1 MELPMPSSSV
11 EESPKQIELTNAK
24 EIRALSLSFYKN
36 STARLDEKLNAAKE
50 AKIVLDYAIE
60 EVESAR
66 KNQKRYADELKEA
79 DRNVK
84 KAFRVLVEEKGGYTV
99 VEPGTLSQGGQ
110 AVKIRNAYCPIG
122 PSFIS
127 SYSPPQSL
135 YHTPGHTPPQSPV
148 KNAEDVKKSRSEAF
162 HALVK
167 EKGGITVVRLGDF
180 NDMGFSDREIRDA
193 LGAGSPSH
201 TPDHS
206 PPQSPKT
213 SPRSR
218 CYSPWDPDHE

>member
-1 MELPMPSSSV
+1 MHSTEV
-11 EESPKQIELTNAK
+11 QESLKQIELTNAK
-24 EIRALSLSFYKN
+24 EIRALALSFYKN
-36 STARLDEKLNAAKE
+36 STARLDEKLNALKE
-50 AKIVLDYAIE
+50 AKIVLDDAIE
-60 EVESAR
+60 QVDNAR
-66 KNQKRYADELKEA
+66 KNQKRFADELYEE
-79 DRNVK
+79 DLNVQ
-84 KAFRVLVEEKGGYTV
+84 KAFRALAKEKGGYTV
-99 VEPGTLSQGGQ
+99 VEPGTLSQ
-110 AVKIRNAYCPIG
+110 CG
-122 PSFIS
+122 PCHI
-127 SYSPPQSL
+127 
-135 YHTPGHTPPQSPV
+135 TGHTPPQSPV
-148 KNAEDVKKSRSEAF
+148 KNAEDAKKSRSEAF

-213 SPRSR
+213 SPRSP